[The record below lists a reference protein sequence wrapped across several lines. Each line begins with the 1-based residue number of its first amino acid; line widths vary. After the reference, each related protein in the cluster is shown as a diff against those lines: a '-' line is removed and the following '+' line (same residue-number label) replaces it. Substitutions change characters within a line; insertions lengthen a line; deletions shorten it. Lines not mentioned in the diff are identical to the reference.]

1 MTVPT
6 IDVRA
11 LRKIYHVGAED
22 VAALAGV
29 TLQVAAGDFMAVM
42 GPSGSGTSTFMN
54 IVGCLDQPTSGVYL
68 LEGHDVSL
76 LSRDAL
82 ADVRSRKLGFVF
94 QGFNLLARSTAIE
107 NVELPL
113 TYAGVHVEERHQRA
127 AAALNAVGLG
137 NRLKHLPSELSGGQ
151 QQRVA
156 IARSLVND
164 PAVILADEPT
174 GNLDSHSSD
183 EIMRL
188 FSRLNAE
195 RRITI
200 VIVTHEP
207 DVAGWTRRI
216 VSFRDGHVVDDRA
229 VDPRRAAGAVG

>member
-1 MTVPT
+1 MTALT

-29 TLQVAAGDFMAVM
+29 TLQVGSGDFMAVM
-42 GPSGSGTSTFMN
+42 GPSGSGKSTFMN

-68 LEGHDVSL
+68 LEGRDVSR

-82 ADVRSRKLGFVF
+82 AEVRSRKLGFVF

-113 TYAGVHVEERHQRA
+113 TYAGVAVEERQQRA
-127 AAALNAVGLG
+127 VAALEAVGLG
-137 NRLKHLPSELSGGQ
+137 SRLKHLPSELSGGQ

-156 IARSLVND
+156 VARALVND

-174 GNLDSHSSD
+174 GNLDSNSSA

-188 FSRLNAE
+188 FAGLNQE

-200 VIVTHEP
+200 VIVTHEA
-207 DVAGWTRRI
+207 DVAAWTRRI
-216 VSFRDGHVVDDRA
+216 VTFRDGRVVDDRPVMERPA
-229 VDPRRAAGAVG
+229 AQARA